1 MVNFPVNN
9 IAMFMRCLTILFFGF
24 FSISVTAQQ
33 PGAPYNP
40 DFDGDTIIDALDVL
54 QVVSIFG
61 SDWLPSDDD
70 LDPLN
75 EIQSLVLQNDSLL
88 LLPFGGGIPLGQL
101 VSTIIVEDSND
112 PIDAVGIDLDSN
124 GEIDRMK
131 FWECRTY
138 CSRLDSLGHT
148 DWRMPSF
155 DDMTLNW
162 DVFWPM
168 LEITPTFNGDQR
180 LWTSTSVSTGSFIGE
195 TIVLYRDTN
204 DSGDTRFESTNTGGS
219 GEAPGCVCA
228 RGPGS

>member
-1 MVNFPVNN
+1 MVTFPANYITMLIRYLIVAL
-9 IAMFMRCLTILFFGF
+9 IGLF
-24 FSISVTAQQ
+24 SVSATSQE

-40 DFDGDTIIDALDVL
+40 DLDGDTIIDALDVL
-54 QVVSIFG
+54 EVIQLFG
-61 SDWLPSDDD
+61 SQWLPADDD
-70 LDPLN
+70 LDSLN

-112 PIDAVGIDLDSN
+112 PIEAVAIDLDSN
-124 GEIDRMK
+124 GEIDRMQ

-138 CSRLDSLGHT
+138 CSRLDSLGHI

-168 LEITPTFNGDQR
+168 LEITPTFNGDQY
-180 LWTSTSVSTGSFIGE
+180 LWTSTYLSTGNVIGE
-195 TIVLYRDTN
+195 TIILYRDTN
-204 DSGDTRFESTNTGGS
+204 GSGETRFENTNTGGA
-219 GEAPGCVCA
+219 GDAPGCVCA